1 MRLPF
6 FTKNVHEN
14 KTFFGLLLKEKE
26 GVGLVIRM
34 ENSKVV
40 LVDQEKFVFSDGWE
54 HLSEDIDQII
64 LKLEK
69 NAKVQLHDT
78 IFFLYSHFVD
88 EKTKEIKKPYLEKI
102 KEIVKSLN
110 LKALGYIECFEA
122 VIHYLEKKEELPLS
136 AVLIELD
143 QTSLSVFIYK
153 RGALTYSKVLAHTDN
168 LIEDL
173 MTSFLE
179 IKGKFLLPSRIIL
192 YNSKDLDSES
202 TEIVTYRWS
211 EELFVQLPRVE
222 TVKEHE
228 LMQGLLGVFA
238 EQFSQKTTSTVFR
251 EKKPQDEILGFV
263 IGGDVTEKKS
273 PIASDDSLDK
283 VSMMPQLP
291 LSAIIDKAG
300 SLVKRISAIPQIFN
314 KKWTAVFGSILVVV
328 GLLANEYFFHKAALT
343 VYLPHQVIKKDLT
356 LNTPDLDIETT
367 SKSIDLSDS
376 KSTTGKKEIGEEARG
391 SLTLHN
397 FDDKEKVFSKGTAV
411 ETAGLRFTL
420 DQEVKV
426 ASSSVVTINGGLVK
440 QPGKTK
446 ANVTADAIG
455 PQSNI
460 AQGKQF
466 KIADLPNTLYFGINE
481 SPFAGGSKKEVR
493 TASKKDMD
501 DLIKSLQEFVKKK
514 GLDEIEQNQGESG
527 QKNLARKI
535 LPELTEIDLTETK
548 FNKEI
553 GEETDTLDL
562 QAKVKITVYSY
573 KEKELTDRVTMALSQ
588 GLQKGF
594 ILEKSR
600 LSYKIDLAEKI
611 DSKITVKIAAS
622 GRAIRDVST
631 DEVIKV
637 AKGVSRG
644 GLETSLKDSFKVQGF
659 ELDIEPKIP
668 IFKDWMPFF
677 EKNISLK
684 ISSL

>member
-1 MRLPF
+1 MKLPF
-6 FTKNVHEN
+6 FTKYLNEN
-14 KTFFGLLLKEKE
+14 KTFFGLFLKEKE

-40 LVDQEKFVFSDGWE
+40 LVDQEKFVYSNGWE

-69 NAKVQLHDT
+69 NTKTQLHDT

-143 QTSLSVFIYK
+143 QTNLSVFIFK
-153 RGALTYSKVLAHTDN
+153 RGALTYSKVLVHTDN
-168 LIEDL
+168 LIDDL
-173 MTSFLE
+173 LTCFLE

-222 TVKEHE
+222 VVKEHE
-228 LMQGLLGVFA
+228 LIQGLLGVFA
-238 EQFSQKTTSTVFR
+238 EQFSQKTTSAVFR

-263 IGGDVTEKKS
+263 IGGDVSEKKT
-273 PIASDDSLDK
+273 PAASDDSPDK
-283 VSMMPQLP
+283 VSMMSQLP
-291 LSAIIDKAG
+291 LSAIIDKSR
-300 SLVKRISAIPQIFN
+300 SLVKRMAAIPQILN

-328 GLLANEYFFHKAALT
+328 GLLANEYFFHKATLT
-343 VYLPHQVIKKDLT
+343 LYLPHQEIKKDLAFAS
-356 LNTPDLDIETT
+356 PDLDIETD
-367 SKSIDLSDS
+367 SKSVDLSDS
-376 KSTTGKKEIGEEARG
+376 KSTTGKKEIGEKARG

-397 FDDKEKVFSKGTAV
+397 FDDKEKTFSKGAVV
-411 ETAGLRFTL
+411 ETSGLKFVL

-446 ANVTADAIG
+446 ATATAEEIG

-460 AQGKQF
+460 ASGKQF
-466 KIADLPNTLYFGINE
+466 KIGDLPNTLYFGINE
-481 SPFAGGSKKEVR
+481 SAFAGGSKREVR
-493 TASKKDMD
+493 TVSKKDMD
-501 DLIKSLQEFVKKK
+501 DLEKSIRDLVKKK
-514 GLDEIEQNQGESG
+514 NLDQIDQSQGKSE
-527 QKNLARKI
+527 QKNLDRKT
-535 LPELTEIDLTETK
+535 LQELTEISLTETK

-553 GEETDTLDL
+553 GEETDRLDL
-562 QAKVKITVYSY
+562 QAKVSITVYSY
-573 KEKELTDRVTMALSQ
+573 KEKELTDRVIMTLSQ
-588 GLQKGF
+588 ELQKGF

-600 LSYKIDLAEKI
+600 LSHKIGTAQKI
-611 DSKITVKIAAS
+611 DSKITVKIAAN

-631 DEVIKV
+631 GEVIKRV
-637 AKGVSRG
+637 KGVSRD
-644 GLETSLKDSFKVQGF
+644 GLETSLKNNFKVQGF

-668 IFKDWMPFF
+668 ILENRMPFF
-677 EKNISLK
+677 EKNISIK